1 MIYLYAQTGKEF
13 GLDSLRRVAS
23 IYKSLEGRDDIGI
36 LVSDFRAQQAGI
48 SFGLPPAVPIEDIGL
63 IGGILKDGDS
73 ILLDTTEELSQ
84 FIEKFK
90 DRFSKIVRVSREC
103 SIEPIDDEI
112 VLPAYGRDQRFGYW
126 QLQRLS
132 PPAKMSK
139 KVVLYYGD
147 SDIDLYLL
155 KHRESF
161 KDLDIT
167 LVWGEYFY
175 VKYEDDYADSFSD
188 IIESDEFEE
197 LLDEGIKVITA
208 SVQIA
213 TELKASGHCVLL
225 IDRGDLDECREQI
238 LDELEIERVRI
249 DDIDKITTFIQLDSK
264 CSEMRLDS
272 NIAGIFMDR
281 VDD

>member
-63 IGGILKDGDS
+63 IGGILKEGDS

-103 SIEPIDDEI
+103 SIEPIDDEV

-147 SDIDLYLL
+147 SDNDLYLL
-155 KHRESF
+155 KHKEMF
-161 KDLDIT
+161 KDLDIS

-175 VKYEDDYADSFSD
+175 VKYEDEYADSFKN
-188 IIESDEFEE
+188 IYESDEFEE
-197 LLDEGIKVITA
+197 LLDYDIKVITA
-208 SVQIA
+208 SLQIA
-213 TELKASGHCVLL
+213 SELKVTGYCVLL
-225 IDRGDLDECREQI
+225 IDKGDIDDCQKRLISD
-238 LDELEIERVRI
+238 LEIECVNI
-249 DDIDKITTFIQLDSK
+249 EDIETIASFVKIEHNCKDIKMTTPH
-264 CSEMRLDS
+264 R
-272 NIAGIFMDR
+272 NIF
-281 VDD
+281 

>member
-23 IYKSLEGRDDIGI
+23 IYKTLEGRDDIGI

-90 DRFSKIVRVSREC
+90 NRFSKIVRVSREC

-147 SDIDLYLL
+147 SDNDLYLL
-155 KHRESF
+155 KHKEMF
-161 KDLDIT
+161 KGLDIS

-175 VKYEDDYADSFSD
+175 VKYEDEYADSFKN
-188 IIESDEFEE
+188 IYESDEFEE
-197 LLDEGIKVITA
+197 LLDYDIKVITA
-208 SVQIA
+208 SLQIA
-213 TELKASGHCVLL
+213 SELKVTGYCVLL
-225 IDRGDLDECREQI
+225 IDKGDIDDCQKRLISD
-238 LDELEIERVRI
+238 LEIECVNI
-249 DDIDKITTFIQLDSK
+249 EDIETIASFVKIEHNCKDINMTTPH
-264 CSEMRLDS
+264 R
-272 NIAGIFMDR
+272 NIF
-281 VDD
+281 